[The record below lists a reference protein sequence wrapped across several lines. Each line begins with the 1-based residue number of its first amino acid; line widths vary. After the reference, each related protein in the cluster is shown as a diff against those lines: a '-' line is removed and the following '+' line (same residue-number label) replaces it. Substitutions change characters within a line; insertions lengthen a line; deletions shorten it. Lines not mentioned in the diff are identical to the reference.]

1 MGAREAGRRSSRVA
15 QVVRS
20 ELATVLRQDSVRGPK
35 RCPGKVRQMIS
46 LVDIDVSPDLRNA
59 RVKFSVLGDRQ
70 DKVTATRWVL
80 GNAGGIRMALAGRL
94 RQMKRVPALNFQ
106 HVDVGKAVDVMVLLD
121 QLSNERLGGGGGGG
135 GTGDDLDFEASE
147 DDAFGD
153 GEGEAE
159 LTADE
164 AAFLRHH
171 GVGGRALR
179 RRGRGRRRR
188 LRPRGVWPRGR
199 EVAAM
204 CRAVNVS
211 RGLGMHFAPTTRP
224 TFTWHGEPSSCAPRR
239 SSDSLA
245 HAT

>member
-1 MGAREAGRRSSRVA
+1 MTLLSVASVALAALVLPLSPSPAPSRSPRPPWRRAPPAVMGAREAGRRSSRVA

-35 RCPGKVRQMIS
+35 RCPGRVRQMIS

-121 QLSNERLGGGGGGG
+121 KLSNERLGGGGGGG

-153 GEGEAE
+153 GEGAE
-159 LTADE
+159 LTGAADE
-164 AAFLRHH
+164 AFGFATTASEDELFDGEDEDDGDDFDL
-171 GVGGRALR
+171 A
-179 RRGRGRRRR
+179 
-188 LRPRGVWPRGR
+188 
-199 EVAAM
+199 EF
-204 CRAVNVS
+204 
-211 RGLGMHFAPTTRP
+211 GLA
-224 TFTWHGEPSSCAPRR
+224 GER
-239 SSDSLA
+239 
-245 HAT
+245 

>member
-1 MGAREAGRRSSRVA
+1 MSLLSVASVALAALVLPLSPSPAPAWSPRPSWRRAPPAVMGAREAGRRSSRVA

-159 LTADE
+159 LTETADE
-164 AAFLRHH
+164 AAFGFATTASEDELFD
-171 GVGGRALR
+171 GEDEDDGDDFDLA
-179 RRGRGRRRR
+179 
-188 LRPRGVWPRGR
+188 
-199 EVAAM
+199 EF
-204 CRAVNVS
+204 
-211 RGLGMHFAPTTRP
+211 GLA
-224 TFTWHGEPSSCAPRR
+224 GER
-239 SSDSLA
+239 
-245 HAT
+245 

>member
-1 MGAREAGRRSSRVA
+1 
-15 QVVRS
+15 
-20 ELATVLRQDSVRGPK
+20 
-35 RCPGKVRQMIS
+35 MIS

-159 LTADE
+159 LTGTFATTASEDE
-164 AAFLRHH
+164 LFDGEDEDDGDDFDLAEFGLA
-171 GVGGRALR
+171 G
-179 RRGRGRRRR
+179 
-188 LRPRGVWPRGR
+188 

-204 CRAVNVS
+204 CRAVKVS

>member
-121 QLSNERLGGGGGGG
+121 QLSNERLGGGGGG
-135 GTGDDLDFEASE
+135 TGDDLDFEASE

-159 LTADE
+159 LTGAFATTASEDELFDGEDEDDGDDFDLAEFGLADE
-164 AAFLRHH
+164 R
-171 GVGGRALR
+171 
-179 RRGRGRRRR
+179 
-188 LRPRGVWPRGR
+188 
-199 EVAAM
+199 
-204 CRAVNVS
+204 
-211 RGLGMHFAPTTRP
+211 
-224 TFTWHGEPSSCAPRR
+224 
-239 SSDSLA
+239 
-245 HAT
+245 

>member
-1 MGAREAGRRSSRVA
+1 MTLLSLASVALAALVLPLSPSPAPAWSPRPPWRRAPPAVMGAREAGRRSSRVA

-35 RCPGKVRQMIS
+35 RCPGRVRQMIS

-135 GTGDDLDFEASE
+135 GGTGDDLDFEASE

-153 GEGEAE
+153 GEAE
-159 LTADE
+159 LTGAADE
-164 AAFLRHH
+164 AVKFATTEDELFDGEDEDDGDFDL
-171 GVGGRALR
+171 A
-179 RRGRGRRRR
+179 
-188 LRPRGVWPRGR
+188 
-199 EVAAM
+199 EF
-204 CRAVNVS
+204 
-211 RGLGMHFAPTTRP
+211 GLA
-224 TFTWHGEPSSCAPRR
+224 GER
-239 SSDSLA
+239 
-245 HAT
+245 

>member
-1 MGAREAGRRSSRVA
+1 MSLLSVASVALAALVLPLAPSPAPAWSPRPPWRRAPPAVMGAREAGRRSSRVA

-35 RCPGKVRQMIS
+35 RCPGRVRQMIS

-135 GTGDDLDFEASE
+135 GGTGDDLDFEASE

-159 LTADE
+159 LTGAADE
-164 AAFLRHH
+164 AVKFATTEDELFDGEDEDDGDDFDL
-171 GVGGRALR
+171 A
-179 RRGRGRRRR
+179 
-188 LRPRGVWPRGR
+188 
-199 EVAAM
+199 EF
-204 CRAVNVS
+204 
-211 RGLGMHFAPTTRP
+211 GLA
-224 TFTWHGEPSSCAPRR
+224 GER
-239 SSDSLA
+239 
-245 HAT
+245 

>member
-1 MGAREAGRRSSRVA
+1 MSLLSVASVALAALVLPLSPSPAPAWSPRPPWRRAPPAVMGAREAGRRSSRVA

-153 GEGEAE
+153 GESEAE
-159 LTADE
+159 LTGAADE
-164 AAFLRHH
+164 AAARFATTASEDELFD
-171 GVGGRALR
+171 GEDEDDGDDFDLA
-179 RRGRGRRRR
+179 
-188 LRPRGVWPRGR
+188 
-199 EVAAM
+199 EF
-204 CRAVNVS
+204 
-211 RGLGMHFAPTTRP
+211 GLA
-224 TFTWHGEPSSCAPRR
+224 GER
-239 SSDSLA
+239 
-245 HAT
+245 

>member
-1 MGAREAGRRSSRVA
+1 MTLLSVASVALAALVLPLSPSPAPSRSPRPPWRRAPPAVMGAREAGRRSSRVA

-35 RCPGKVRQMIS
+35 RCPGRVRQMIS

-121 QLSNERLGGGGGGG
+121 QLSNERRGGGGGGGG
-135 GTGDDLDFEASE
+135 GTGDGLDFEASE

-159 LTADE
+159 LTGAADE
-164 AAFLRHH
+164 AAFGFATTASEDELFD
-171 GVGGRALR
+171 GEDEDDGDDFDLA
-179 RRGRGRRRR
+179 
-188 LRPRGVWPRGR
+188 
-199 EVAAM
+199 EF
-204 CRAVNVS
+204 
-211 RGLGMHFAPTTRP
+211 GLA
-224 TFTWHGEPSSCAPRR
+224 GER
-239 SSDSLA
+239 
-245 HAT
+245 

>member
-1 MGAREAGRRSSRVA
+1 MSLLSVASVALAALVLPLSPSPAPAWSPRPPWRRAPPAVMGAREAGRRSSRVA

-135 GTGDDLDFEASE
+135 GGTGDDLDFEASE

-159 LTADE
+159 LTGAADE
-164 AAFLRHH
+164 AAAFATTASEDELFD
-171 GVGGRALR
+171 GEDEDDGDDFDLA
-179 RRGRGRRRR
+179 
-188 LRPRGVWPRGR
+188 
-199 EVAAM
+199 EF
-204 CRAVNVS
+204 
-211 RGLGMHFAPTTRP
+211 GLADER
-224 TFTWHGEPSSCAPRR
+224 
-239 SSDSLA
+239 
-245 HAT
+245 

>member
-1 MGAREAGRRSSRVA
+1 
-15 QVVRS
+15 
-20 ELATVLRQDSVRGPK
+20 
-35 RCPGKVRQMIS
+35 MIS

-135 GTGDDLDFEASE
+135 GTGDDLDFEASD

-159 LTADE
+159 LTGSADE
-164 AAFLRHH
+164 AA
-171 GVGGRALR
+171 VGLATTASEDELFDGEDEDDGDDFDLA
-179 RRGRGRRRR
+179 
-188 LRPRGVWPRGR
+188 
-199 EVAAM
+199 EF
-204 CRAVNVS
+204 
-211 RGLGMHFAPTTRP
+211 GLA
-224 TFTWHGEPSSCAPRR
+224 GER
-239 SSDSLA
+239 
-245 HAT
+245 